1 MRDAPLLEVA
11 GLRVAFG
18 HPSAGAAHQVLD
30 GVDLTVGRGEL
41 VGVIGETGSGKTTLG
56 RAIVG
61 LGSIDAGT
69 ITLEGKRISRLRRAS
84 LRALRRSG
92 AVQLVFQDPLR
103 SLDPQQ
109 TVATIVAEGVAIQGE
124 LDRSARRAAAV
135 QALELVGLDPELASR
150 RPGEISG
157 GQRQRVAI
165 ARSLALRPKLLI
177 CDEPVSALDASNR
190 SHILGLLGRLRTE
203 LGIAMLIISHDLV
216 SLVEVVDRV
225 AVLHDGRI
233 VEQGPIDRVFS
244 APAHPY
250 TELLIASA
258 PALER
263 ERNRRLGNSS
273 PAAVSA

>member
-1 MRDAPLLEVA
+1 VPDATLLEVA

-18 HPSAGAAHQVLD
+18 HRNAGAAHQVLD
-30 GVDLTVGRGEL
+30 GVELSVGRGEL

-61 LGSIDAGT
+61 LVSIDAGT
-69 ITLEGKRISRLRRAS
+69 ITLEGKRISSLRRRPR
-84 LRALRRSG
+84 RALRRNG
-92 AVQLVFQDPLR
+92 AVQLIFQDPLR

-109 TVATIVAEGVAIQGE
+109 TVAAIVAEGLAIQGQ
-124 LDRSARRAAAV
+124 LDRDAQRAAALR
-135 QALELVGLDPELASR
+135 ALELVGLDPELATR

-165 ARSLALRPKLLI
+165 ARSLALAPKLLI

-190 SHILGLLGRLRTE
+190 SHILALLGRLRTE

-233 VEQGPIDRVFS
+233 VEQGPIDRVFA
-244 APAHPY
+244 APAHAY

-263 ERNRRLGNSS
+263 ERNRRLGNHS
-273 PAAVSA
+273 PALSA